1 MRKQIISLSFA
12 LLSLHSWGKTVPAT
26 YSSMEN
32 LMVDVRD
39 PYFQSSDRKKYLQ
52 HVQTQMQQKLAQ
64 EINVSPEKLSQS
76 FVADQKKMNLLWAPG
91 WIELQTEFYT
101 TLHQE
106 IFYQRWLTKTKDKKI
121 TEYGKNIFDAMMI
134 QLGKYSGVKEGR
146 LYNRWNDISVTKN
159 GKSTNYRVP
168 FFIFSKD
175 THSLL
180 QIDAHTSYEYLF
192 PKENQASIGNPSLT
206 TFLKTTENKS
216 RQKNQILAEKIQ
228 LNHRIYIRAVANG
241 AKTVASVH
249 YLTGEYSLDQTETK
263 VSAFLEGFCDGCS
276 SKEKEDYKSSALTY
290 VKSTKKTFAQNYYS
304 GKDVV
309 NSFCSDLKNNLYMFD
324 EPAKKKAPV
333 DPYTGREVYVAVQD
347 NTRVDMS
354 HIYAQMAMQKIQAIS
369 KTIQEHDLGV
379 LFLTNSLT
387 ILTSDHKPLGTTLGC
402 RPETIDR
409 DAKALRRAINEARVN
424 VEQYISH
431 INQKINNSTIS
442 LKAAN
447 ETLEYFTQTNVSA
460 TTEALMTFP
469 QGINHALNS
478 VLELDGDARRRKN
491 IDKMVTW
498 GGTIIG
504 VALTVSGIGAPE
516 GVAILLTVAA
526 MTKGIISGTYNLY
539 RAQQE
544 KAFYR
549 ELTKARIGLGNNFY
563 LDNNMA
569 KHYNDYRNLRISYI
583 MDFAG
588 AIFSFAK
595 LHKMALTQS
604 AGSIPK
610 ANSLIQKCMK
620 FLTSSGKD
628 ITEDQLSN
636 AILQAAVN

>member
-1 MRKQIISLSFA
+1 MRLHLIYLGLAFLSLST
-12 LLSLHSWGKTVPAT
+12 WGKTVPAT
-26 YSSMEN
+26 YNSLEN
-32 LMVDVRD
+32 LMVDTRD

-64 EINVSPEKLSQS
+64 EMNVVPEKLTES
-76 FVADQKKMNLLWAPG
+76 FVEDQKKMNLLWAPG

-106 IFYQRWLTKTKDKKI
+106 IFYQRWQTKTKDKKI
-121 TEYGKNIFDAMMI
+121 SEYGKNIFDAMLI

-159 GKSTNYRVP
+159 GKTTNYRVP
-168 FFIFSKD
+168 FFIFAKD
-175 THSLL
+175 TSSLL
-180 QIDAHTSYEYLF
+180 KIDAHTGYEYLF
-192 PKENQASIGNPSLT
+192 PKENQASLGNPSLA
-206 TFLKTTENKS
+206 TFLKTSENKS
-216 RQKNQILAEKIQ
+216 REKNQELAEKIQ
-228 LNHRIYIRAVANG
+228 LNHRIYIRAVANA

-249 YLTGEYSLDQTETK
+249 YLTGEFSLEQTESK
-263 VSAFLEGFCDGCS
+263 VSSFLEGTCDGCS
-276 SKEKEDYKSSALTY
+276 SKEKEDYKSSAIAY
-290 VKSTKKTFAQNYYS
+290 IKSTKKTFVKNYLG

-309 NSFCSDLKNNLYMFD
+309 NSFCTDLKNNFYIFD
-324 EPAKKKAPV
+324 EPEKKIPV
-333 DPYTGREVYVAVQD
+333 DPYSGREVYVAVQD

-387 ILTSDHKPLGTTLGC
+387 ILTSDHRPLGTTLGC
-402 RPETIDR
+402 QPETLER
-409 DAKALRRAINEARVN
+409 DARALRRAINEATDN
-424 VEQYISH
+424 VEKYISH
-431 INQKINNSTIS
+431 INQRLSDSTLT
-442 LKAAN
+442 LKKAN

-460 TTEALMTFP
+460 TSEAMMTFP
-469 QGINHALNS
+469 QGIGHALDS
-478 VLELDGDARRRKN
+478 VLSLDGDARRRKS

-516 GVAILLTVAA
+516 GVALLLTVAA
-526 MTKGIISGTYNLY
+526 MTKGVVSGTYYLY

-549 ELTKARIGLGNNFY
+549 ELSYARRGLGNNFY
-563 LDNNMA
+563 LDENMA
-569 KHYNDYRNLRISYI
+569 RHYNDFRNLRINYI

-595 LHKMALTQS
+595 IHKIALTQTG
-604 AGSIPK
+604 GSVAK
-610 ANSLIQKCMK
+610 ANSLVQKCMK
-620 FLTSSGKD
+620 TLTASGKD
-628 ITEDQLSN
+628 IAEGQLTQ
-636 AILQAAVN
+636 AILEAAIH